1 MRFLLALALCFA
13 LSVQAHANSALYGTW
28 SAAVEGQA
36 LTVTFESNGS
46 GKVNGKPMQWQT
58 LGKLLFMQKQGE
70 SPQSY
75 SFHVKGDKLS
85 VGGGD
90 LDGVVTLSRGT
101 AAAEAA
107 AKTAKANSAASRESS
122 GGSGGGGGQELVG
135 KWCKGSNFT
144 GNSGG
149 GSSRMACIELKPDGS
164 YSYRSEGSMSANAP
178 GMWGGTSSQ
187 SGDAGRWTVAG
198 NQITAQSRSGKVS
211 TYTLEKRNNPK
222 NRRDPMICLDG
233 DCYTT
238 YYNRQHW

>member
-1 MRFLLALALCFA
+1 MRFLLAVALYLAL
-13 LSVQAHANSALYGTW
+13 SIQAHANSALYGTW
-28 SAAVEGQA
+28 SAALEGQP
-36 LTVTFESNGS
+36 LTVTFEPNGS

-75 SFHVKGDKLS
+75 SFDVKGDKLS

-90 LDGVVTLSRGT
+90 LDGIVTLSRGT
-101 AAAEAA
+101 AAAAA
-107 AKTAKANSAASRESS
+107 AARTAKANPSASQASSA
-122 GGSGGGGGQELVG
+122 GSGGQELVG

-144 GNSGG
+144 ANSGG

-164 YSYRSEGSMSANAP
+164 YTYRSEGSMSANAP

-238 YYNRQHW
+238 YYNRQPW

>member
-1 MRFLLALALCFA
+1 MRFLLALALTFA

-28 SAAVEGQA
+28 SAALEGQP
-36 LTVTFESNGS
+36 LTVTFEPNGS

-75 SFHVKGDKLS
+75 SFDVKGDKLS

-90 LDGVVTLSRGT
+90 LDGIVTLSRGT

-107 AKTAKANSAASRESS
+107 AKTAKANASASQAS
-122 GGSGGGGGQELVG
+122 SGGGGGQELVG
-135 KWCKGSNFT
+135 KWCKGSNFSA
-144 GNSGG
+144 NSGG

-164 YSYRSEGSMSANAP
+164 YTYRSEGSMSANAP

-238 YYNRQHW
+238 YYNRQPW